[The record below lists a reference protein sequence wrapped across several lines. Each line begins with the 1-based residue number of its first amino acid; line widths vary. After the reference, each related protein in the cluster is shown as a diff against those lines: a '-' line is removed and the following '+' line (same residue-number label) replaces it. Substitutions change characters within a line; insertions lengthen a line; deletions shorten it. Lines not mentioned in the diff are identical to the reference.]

1 MNIEK
6 IIKQISIL
14 ESMKK
19 DFVKYLVSLKNEYPV
34 YLEKVDKDMQIL
46 NVSVKK
52 SKIPTINF
60 YVIEILIKDDI
71 YDTIHIPS
79 NINYI
84 KTLEYE
90 ILRKN
95 IVNKISSFRET
106 IKGDEYNVKFY
117 DSIVED
123 IKNLKKKYLNMYK
136 KETNIFKEDI
146 AFLYNIKN
154 GKNL

>member
-14 ESMKK
+14 DSMKK
-19 DFVKYLVSLKNEYPV
+19 DLVKYFISLKKEYSV
-34 YLEKVDKDMQIL
+34 YLDKVDNNMKIL
-46 NVSVKK
+46 NVSIIK

-60 YVIEILIKDDI
+60 YVIEVLIKDEVYDKI
-71 YDTIHIPS
+71 YIPS

-90 ILRKN
+90 IIRKD
-95 IVNKISSFRET
+95 IVNKIKSFKST
-106 IKGDEYNVKFY
+106 ISGDTYNEKYY

-123 IKNLKKKYLNMYK
+123 IKSLKKKYLNMYK

-146 AFLYNIKN
+146 AFLYQIKN
-154 GKNL
+154 GKNV

>member
-34 YLEKVDKDMQIL
+34 YLEKVDKDIQIL
-46 NVSVKK
+46 NVSIKK

-106 IKGDEYNVKFY
+106 IKSDDYNVKFY

-123 IKNLKKKYLNMYK
+123 VKNLKKKYLNMYK

>member
-14 ESMKK
+14 DSMKK
-19 DFVKYLVSLKNEYPV
+19 DLVKYLISLKKEYSV
-34 YLEKVDKDMQIL
+34 YLDKVDNNMKIL
-46 NVSVKK
+46 NVSIIK

-60 YVIEILIKDDI
+60 YVIEVLIKDEVYDKI
-71 YDTIHIPS
+71 YIPS

-90 ILRKN
+90 IIRKD
-95 IVNKISSFRET
+95 IVNKIKSFKST
-106 IKGDEYNVKFY
+106 ISGDTYNEKYY

-123 IKNLKKKYLNMYK
+123 VKSLKKKYLNMYK

-146 AFLYNIKN
+146 AFLYQIKN
-154 GKNL
+154 GKNV

>member
-6 IIKQISIL
+6 IIKQISVL
-14 ESMKK
+14 DSMKK

-46 NVSVKK
+46 NVSIKK

>member
-34 YLEKVDKDMQIL
+34 YLEKVDKDIHIL
-46 NVSVKK
+46 YVSIKK

>member
-6 IIKQISIL
+6 IIKQISVL
-14 ESMKK
+14 DSMKK

-46 NVSVKK
+46 NASIKK

-123 IKNLKKKYLNMYK
+123 IRNLKKKYLNMYK
-136 KETNIFKEDI
+136 KETNIFKEDV

>member
-6 IIKQISIL
+6 IIKQISVL
-14 ESMKK
+14 DSMKK

-46 NVSVKK
+46 NVSIKK

-106 IKGDEYNVKFY
+106 IKGGEYNVKFY

-123 IKNLKKKYLNMYK
+123 IRNLKKKYLNMYK

>member
-46 NVSVKK
+46 NVSIKK

>member
-34 YLEKVDKDMQIL
+34 YLEKVDKDIQIL
-46 NVSVKK
+46 NISIKK

-60 YVIEILIKDDI
+60 YVIEILIKDDM

-106 IKGDEYNVKFY
+106 IKGDDYNVKFY

-123 IKNLKKKYLNMYK
+123 VKNLKKKYLNMYK

>member
-34 YLEKVDKDMQIL
+34 YLEKVDKDIQIL
-46 NVSVKK
+46 NISIKK

-106 IKGDEYNVKFY
+106 IKGDDYNVKFY

-123 IKNLKKKYLNMYK
+123 VKNLKKKYLNMYK

>member
-34 YLEKVDKDMQIL
+34 YLEKVDKDIQIL
-46 NVSVKK
+46 NVSIKK

-123 IKNLKKKYLNMYK
+123 VKNLKKKYLNMYK

>member
-34 YLEKVDKDMQIL
+34 YLEKVDKDIQIL
-46 NVSVKK
+46 NVSIKK

-106 IKGDEYNVKFY
+106 IKGDDYNVKFY

-123 IKNLKKKYLNMYK
+123 IRNLKKKYLNMYK

>member
-34 YLEKVDKDMQIL
+34 YLEKVDKDIQIL
-46 NVSVKK
+46 NVSIKK

-106 IKGDEYNVKFY
+106 IKDDEYNVKFY
-117 DSIVED
+117 DLIVED

>member
-34 YLEKVDKDMQIL
+34 YLEKIDKDMQIL
-46 NVSVKK
+46 NVSIKK

-71 YDTIHIPS
+71 YDTIYIPS

-106 IKGDEYNVKFY
+106 IKGDDYNVKFY

>member
-46 NVSVKK
+46 NVSIKK

-123 IKNLKKKYLNMYK
+123 VKNLKKKYLNMYK

>member
-6 IIKQISIL
+6 IIKQISVL
-14 ESMKK
+14 DSMKK

-34 YLEKVDKDMQIL
+34 YLEKVDKDIQIL
-46 NVSVKK
+46 NVSIKK

>member
-6 IIKQISIL
+6 IIKQISVL
-14 ESMKK
+14 DSMKK

-46 NVSVKK
+46 NVSIKK

-136 KETNIFKEDI
+136 KETNIFKEDV

>member
-6 IIKQISIL
+6 IIKQISVL
-14 ESMKK
+14 DLMKK

-46 NVSVKK
+46 NVSIKK

>member
-46 NVSVKK
+46 NVSIKK

-106 IKGDEYNVKFY
+106 IKGDDYNVKFY

-123 IKNLKKKYLNMYK
+123 VKNLKKKYLNMYK

>member
-6 IIKQISIL
+6 IIKQISVL
-14 ESMKK
+14 DSMKK

-95 IVNKISSFRET
+95 IVNKISSFREI

-123 IKNLKKKYLNMYK
+123 IRNLKKKYLNMYK

>member
-6 IIKQISIL
+6 IIKQISVL

-46 NVSVKK
+46 NVSIKK

-106 IKGDEYNVKFY
+106 IKDDEYNVKFY

>member
-34 YLEKVDKDMQIL
+34 YLEKIDKDMQIL
-46 NVSVKK
+46 NVSIKK

-106 IKGDEYNVKFY
+106 IKGDDYNVKFY

>member
-1 MNIEK
+1 M
-6 IIKQISIL
+6 
-14 ESMKK
+14 
-19 DFVKYLVSLKNEYPV
+19 
-34 YLEKVDKDMQIL
+34 
-46 NVSVKK
+46 
-52 SKIPTINF
+52 
-60 YVIEILIKDDI
+60 
-71 YDTIHIPS
+71 PS

>member
-6 IIKQISIL
+6 IIKQISVL
-14 ESMKK
+14 DSMKK

-34 YLEKVDKDMQIL
+34 YLDKVDKDMQIL
-46 NVSVKK
+46 NVSIKK

-95 IVNKISSFRET
+95 IVNKISIFRET

-123 IKNLKKKYLNMYK
+123 IRNLKKKYLNMYK

>member
-6 IIKQISIL
+6 IIKQISVL
-14 ESMKK
+14 DSMKK

-46 NVSVKK
+46 NVSIKK

-106 IKGDEYNVKFY
+106 IKGDDYNVKFY

>member
-34 YLEKVDKDMQIL
+34 YLEKVDKDIQIL
-46 NVSVKK
+46 NVSIKK

-106 IKGDEYNVKFY
+106 IKGDDYNVKFY

-123 IKNLKKKYLNMYK
+123 VKNLKKKYLNMYK

>member
-6 IIKQISIL
+6 IIKQISVL
-14 ESMKK
+14 DSMKK

>member
-6 IIKQISIL
+6 IIKQISVL
-14 ESMKK
+14 DSMKK

-34 YLEKVDKDMQIL
+34 YLDKVDKDMQIL
-46 NVSVKK
+46 NVSIKK

-123 IKNLKKKYLNMYK
+123 IRNLKKKYLNMYK

>member
-34 YLEKVDKDMQIL
+34 YLEKVDKDIQIL
-46 NVSVKK
+46 NVSIKK

-71 YDTIHIPS
+71 YDTIHMPS

>member
-6 IIKQISIL
+6 IIKQISVL

-46 NVSVKK
+46 NVSIKK

>member
-46 NVSVKK
+46 NVSIKK

-106 IKGDEYNVKFY
+106 IKGDDYNVKFY

>member
-1 MNIEK
+1 M
-6 IIKQISIL
+6 S
-14 ESMKK
+14 
-19 DFVKYLVSLKNEYPV
+19 
-34 YLEKVDKDMQIL
+34 
-46 NVSVKK
+46 
-52 SKIPTINF
+52 TINF

>member
-6 IIKQISIL
+6 IIKQISVL
-14 ESMKK
+14 DSMKK

-34 YLEKVDKDMQIL
+34 YLDKVDKDMQIL
-46 NVSVKK
+46 NVSIKK

-106 IKGDEYNVKFY
+106 IKGDDYNVKFY

>member
-34 YLEKVDKDMQIL
+34 YLEKVDKDIQIL
-46 NVSVKK
+46 NVSIKK

-123 IKNLKKKYLNMYK
+123 IRNLKKKYLNMYK

>member
-6 IIKQISIL
+6 IIKQISVL
-14 ESMKK
+14 DSMKK

-34 YLEKVDKDMQIL
+34 YLEKVDKDIQIL
-46 NVSVKK
+46 NVSIKK

-123 IKNLKKKYLNMYK
+123 IRNLKKKYLNMYK

>member
-14 ESMKK
+14 DSMKK
-19 DFVKYLVSLKNEYPV
+19 DLVKYLISLKKEYSV
-34 YLEKVDKDMQIL
+34 YLDKVDNNMKIL
-46 NVSVKK
+46 NVSIIK

-60 YVIEILIKDDI
+60 YVIEVLIKDEVYDKI
-71 YDTIHIPS
+71 YIPS

-90 ILRKN
+90 IIRKD
-95 IVNKISSFRET
+95 IVNKIKSFKST
-106 IKGDEYNVKFY
+106 ISGDTYNEKYY

-123 IKNLKKKYLNMYK
+123 IKSLKKKYLNMYK

-146 AFLYNIKN
+146 AFLYQIKN
-154 GKNL
+154 GKNV

>member
-6 IIKQISIL
+6 IIKQISVL

-34 YLEKVDKDMQIL
+34 YLEKVDKDIQIL
-46 NVSVKK
+46 NVSIKK

-123 IKNLKKKYLNMYK
+123 VKNLKKKYLNMYK

>member
-6 IIKQISIL
+6 IIKQISVL
-14 ESMKK
+14 DSMKK
-19 DFVKYLVSLKNEYPV
+19 DFVKYLISLKNEYPV

-46 NVSVKK
+46 NVSVQK